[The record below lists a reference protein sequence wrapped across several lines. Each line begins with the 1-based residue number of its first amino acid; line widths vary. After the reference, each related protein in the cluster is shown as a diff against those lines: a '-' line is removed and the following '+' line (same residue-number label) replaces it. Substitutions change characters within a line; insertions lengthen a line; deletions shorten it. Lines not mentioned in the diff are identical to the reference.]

1 MALVIH
7 ITLALL
13 LNLVRTRFSR
23 PPQRTSVLT
32 GAGLVRIYLST
43 LATRVILP
51 YALGAALCLL
61 LHVRA
66 ESNSVILLLPHFY
79 MLLIRREI
87 LEFIQH
93 TLIRKK

>member
-23 PPQRTSVLT
+23 QPRRAPVPT

-43 LATRVILP
+43 LATRVIIP
-51 YALGAALCLL
+51 YALAEILCHL
-61 LHVRA
+61 LHVRH
-66 ESNSVILLLPHFY
+66 EFNSVFLLLPHFY
-79 MLLIRREI
+79 MLVIRREI
-87 LEFIQH
+87 LEFIQQN
-93 TLIRKK
+93 LIRKK